1 MPDIKNLF
9 DAEMR
14 RVARKEVKELKNTI
28 ASQQKI
34 IKELTKRLDSVE
46 KQLANATTTE
56 IAIPT
61 QQSVPKTKKKNKRR
75 FSANMIREFCKKY
88 FITQETF
95 AKLLDVSTGTVEHW
109 LAEKSTPNEE
119 RIETFLALTKLG
131 HKQLFALVEEK
142 APEAF
147 AGIDTITPMR
157 FDQQSFIRSFLEFRK
172 RTSIS
177 QETIS
182 KLHGTQKRTVTSWE
196 RGKSVP
202 KFVLV
207 QKFYALEKLSQ
218 EELYALMA
226 EKAPK
231 ALATLKKINERENN
245 GLSYQ
250 RDLLSIRKKYSI
262 SQKTLA
268 TLLGVAKRTVNLWES
283 GNTTPKADIQKAI
296 KTLAKLDRQEMMN
309 LIAEKAPKAYALLKK
324 REAKMTLA
332 SAFESE
338 SSKTTSVEIQQP
350 TATDLPAETRPVE
363 QSEPVASESVEQQK
377 PPEPVRR
384 NPGSIVLTVTSF
396 K

>member
-14 RVARKEVKELKNTI
+14 RVARKEVKELKDTI

-88 FITQETF
+88 FVTQETL
-95 AKLLDVSTGTVEHW
+95 AKLLGVSTGTIEHW

-119 RIETFLALTKLG
+119 RIEAFFALTKLG
-131 HKQLFALVEEK
+131 HKQLFALIEKK

-147 AGIDTITPMR
+147 AGVDAITPMR
-157 FDQQSFIRSFLEFRK
+157 FDQQSFIKSFLEFRK

-177 QETIS
+177 QETIA
-182 KLHGTQKRTVTSWE
+182 KLLGTQKRTVTSWE
-196 RGKSVP
+196 RGKSIP

-231 ALATLKKINERENN
+231 ALATLKKVNEREN
-245 GLSYQ
+245 GHAYQ
-250 RDLLSIRKKYSI
+250 RDLLSIRKRYSI

-283 GNTTPKADIQKAI
+283 GNATPKAETKKAI
-296 KTLAKLDRQEMMN
+296 KNLAKLDRQEMMN

-332 SAFESE
+332 STVES
-338 SSKTTSVEIQQP
+338 QP
-350 TATDLPAETRPVE
+350 TTTDLPAETKPVE
-363 QSEPVASESVEQQK
+363 QSEPVASESVEQPK
-377 PPEPVRR
+377 PPEPVRK
-384 NPGSIVLTVTSF
+384 NPGSIVLTVTGF

>member
-14 RVARKEVKELKNTI
+14 RVARKEVKELKDTI

-46 KQLANATTTE
+46 KQLASATTTR

-88 FITQETF
+88 FITQETL
-95 AKLLDVSTGTVEHW
+95 AKLLGVSAGTIEHW

-119 RIETFLALTKLG
+119 RIEAFLALAKLG
-131 HKQLFALVEEK
+131 HKQLFALIEEK

-147 AGIDTITPMR
+147 AGVDAITPMR
-157 FDQQSFIRSFLEFRK
+157 FDQQSFIKSFLEFRK

-177 QETIS
+177 QETIA
-182 KLHGTQKRTVTSWE
+182 KLLGTQKRTVTSWE

-231 ALATLKKINERENN
+231 ALATLKKVNEREN

-250 RDLLSIRKKYSI
+250 RDLLSIRKRYSI

-268 TLLGVAKRTVNLWES
+268 ALLGVAKRTVNLWES
-283 GNTTPKADIQKAI
+283 GNATPKAETKKAI
-296 KTLAKLDRQEMMN
+296 KNLAKLDRQEMMN
-309 LIAEKAPKAYALLKK
+309 LIAEKAPNAYALLKK

-332 SAFESE
+332 STVESE
-338 SSKTTSVEIQQP
+338 TPKTASVELPQP
-350 TATDLPAETRPVE
+350 TTTDLPTETKPVE
-363 QSEPVASESVEQQK
+363 QSEPVASESVEQPK
-377 PPEPVRR
+377 PPEPVRK
-384 NPGSIVLTVTSF
+384 NPGPIVLTVTGF

>member
-14 RVARKEVKELKNTI
+14 RVARKEVKELKDTI

-46 KQLANATTTE
+46 KQLANAATTG

-88 FITQETF
+88 FITQETL
-95 AKLLDVSTGTVEHW
+95 AKLLGVSTGTIEHW

-119 RIETFLALTKLG
+119 RIEAFFALTKLG
-131 HKQLFALVEEK
+131 HKQLFALIEEK
-142 APEAF
+142 VPEAF
-147 AGIDTITPMR
+147 AGVDAITPMR
-157 FDQQSFIRSFLEFRK
+157 FDQQSFIKSFLEFRK

-177 QETIS
+177 QETIA
-182 KLHGTQKRTVTSWE
+182 KLLGTQKRTVTSWE
-196 RGKSVP
+196 RGKSIP

-231 ALATLKKINERENN
+231 ALATLKKVNEREN
-245 GLSYQ
+245 GLAYQ
-250 RDLLSIRKKYSI
+250 RDLLSIRKRYSI

-283 GNTTPKADIQKAI
+283 GNATPKAETKKAI
-296 KTLAKLDRQEMMN
+296 KNLAKLDKQEMMN
-309 LIAEKAPKAYALLKK
+309 LIAEKAPNAYALLKK

-332 SAFESE
+332 STVES
-338 SSKTTSVEIQQP
+338 QP
-350 TATDLPAETRPVE
+350 TTTALPAETKPVE
-363 QSEPVASESVEQQK
+363 QSEPVASESVEQPK
-377 PPEPVRR
+377 PPEPVRK
-384 NPGSIVLTVTSF
+384 NPGSIVLTVTGF